1 MEIARKYFD
10 TILKP
15 LGLTE
20 NQILE
25 KDLPELKKSLTSI
38 NDLIDKHQSFPSI
51 KLKMTS
57 SARIVITTASQE
69 AHFEIGIL
77 PVLLERKKLII
88 ERLRSF
94 ESKQA
99 IKSIKDL
106 IDQVQD
112 PDLKLKLDKELGE
125 LNSKSQELR
134 EEAKKL
140 EKLQMDEK
148 ITAEERVLKMQ
159 LALSENKKEYL
170 KMFLEKQSMATIVG
184 AILLILI
191 TLSLIIGVLFQGQPT
206 DMLNNALLV
215 LLGYFFGQAVNKPN
229 AA

>member
-25 KDLPELKKSLTSI
+25 KDLPELKKSLTYI